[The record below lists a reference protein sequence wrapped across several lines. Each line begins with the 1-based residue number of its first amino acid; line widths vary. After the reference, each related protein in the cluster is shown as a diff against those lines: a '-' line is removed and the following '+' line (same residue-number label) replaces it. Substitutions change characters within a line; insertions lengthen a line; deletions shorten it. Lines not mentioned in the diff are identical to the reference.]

1 MKKKQIKKLQ
11 NALGMLGLAERNPD
25 VIGYTL
31 FNTRNRRFATLNK
44 NEFGLVIYTDDIAE
58 AHLATSR
65 FAALIDI
72 DFLPEPDK
80 FDIAVVPVVNNP
92 LFGLMIKKED

>member
-1 MKKKQIKKLQ
+1 M
-11 NALGMLGLAERNPD
+11 
-25 VIGYTL
+25 
-31 FNTRNRRFATLNK
+31 
-44 NEFGLVIYTDDIAE
+44 IYTDDIAE